1 MKIKKEKI
9 STKSKV
15 QPKGRQALSNSTL
28 AENLKC
34 QERLARE
41 LRIAIA
47 NSGLKISEFC
57 KKYGIPAH
65 VGTAIARNARWF
77 GHSDRR
83 LIRKIATAINQPPLW
98 IYLWTNVLSVD
109 DFIFEE
115 SLEDVLE
122 SAYLTMCATMRGGA
136 FMIPSQEA
144 WDKSPTEVKTSLV
157 LLYQE
162 AFKEKLLKLATVPV
176 PGK

>member
-1 MKIKKEKI
+1 MKKEKI
-9 STKSKV
+9 SSKNNA
-15 QPKGRQALSNSTL
+15 QPKGRQALSSAALT
-28 AENLKC
+28 ENLKC

-57 KKYGIPAH
+57 KKHGIPAH

-77 GHSDRR
+77 GHSDRA
-83 LIRKIATAINQPPLW
+83 LIRKIAKAINQPPLW

-115 SLEDVLE
+115 SLEEVLE
-122 SAYLTMCATMRGGA
+122 SAYLSMCATMRGGA
-136 FMIPSQEA
+136 FMVPTKEA

-176 PGK
+176 SVK